1 MTHCAITGNSAGFTA
16 GGVASGENASVN
28 LTRCVMVG
36 NTADRGVGGLE
47 TWMQGSATVINCVI
61 AQNTISG
68 WGVGGVVCSNQS
80 SATINNS
87 ILWGNTAPN
96 GREIWA
102 LELGTLSIS
111 YSNVAGGLAKA
122 TIEGGTINWGAG
134 NIDADPLF
142 VQPGYWADV
151 NDPNVVVEPDDPN
164 AIWIDGDYHLKSAAG
179 RWDPN
184 SESWVVDDV
193 TSPCIDAG
201 DPLSPIGWE
210 SFPNGGFVNMGAY
223 GGTSK
228 GSKSYF
234 DAPVCETIVAGD
246 INGDGQVNRADL
258 EIMVLHWTDDEP
270 PPLQ

>member
-1 MTHCAITGNSAGFTA
+1 MTHCTIMGNSAGFTA
-16 GGVASGENASVN
+16 GGVASGENASVS
-28 LTRCVMVG
+28 LTHCVMVG

-68 WGVGGVVCSNQS
+68 WWGVGGVVCSIQS

-102 LELGTLSIS
+102 RESGTLSIS
-111 YSNVAGGLAKA
+111 YSNVAGGLAEA
-122 TIEGGTINWGAG
+122 LIEGGTINWGAG

-142 VQPGYWADV
+142 VKPGYWANI
-151 NDPNVVVEPDDPN
+151 NDPNIIVGPYDPN
-164 AIWIDGDYHLKSAAG
+164 AMWIDGDYHLKSQAG

-201 DPLSPIGWE
+201 DPLSPVMYEPHPRGCII
-210 SFPNGGFVNMGAY
+210 NTGAY
-223 GGTSK
+223 GGTEEA
-228 GSKSYF
+228 SKSPLGCLYE
-234 DAPVCETIVAGD
+234 A
-246 INGDGQVNRADL
+246 DG
-258 EIMVLHWTDDEP
+258 E
-270 PPLQ
+270 